1 MIVGL
6 RNLFSPGPAPF
17 ADPQAPIPLGQVLAR
32 GWFELWYQ
40 PKIELKTLHM
50 IGIEG
55 RACARHP
62 QRGTIPAELLLP
74 GANEADLLALAE
86 RTILAAL
93 HDWELFAAYGVA
105 TKFAVG
111 IPACALR
118 RLPIAKILRKSRPRA
133 ANWPGMTL
141 EVSEPEIRDDPA
153 LAADA
158 ASALREEKCT
168 LALDKVGADIDALAG
183 LPQLPYGEIKIE
195 RNCVTGCDVNAS
207 NRRRCENIVELARRC
222 GIATVAD
229 GIESARE
236 SHRLQAIGC
245 QAGQGELFGNPMP
258 KNRLIGLMRSRM
270 VGSLAAGRA

>member
-32 GWFELWYQ
+32 DWFELWYQ

-50 IGIEG
+50 IGVEG
-55 RACARHP
+55 RVCARHP
-62 QRGTIPAELLLP
+62 QRGAVPAELFLP
-74 GANEADLLALAE
+74 GASEADLLALAE
-86 RTILAAL
+86 RAILTAL

-105 TKFAVG
+105 MKFAVG

-133 ANWPGMTL
+133 ANWPGMIL
-141 EVSEPEIRDDPA
+141 EVSEQETVDDLA
-153 LAADA
+153 LATDA
-158 ASALREEKCT
+158 AAALRELKCT
-168 LALDKVGADIDALAG
+168 LALAKVGADIDALAQ
-183 LPQLPYGEIKIE
+183 LPQLPYGEIKIQ
-195 RNCVTGCDVNAS
+195 RDYVAGCDVNAS
-207 NRRRCENIVELARRC
+207 NRRRCESIVEFARRC
-222 GIATVAD
+222 GVATVAD

-245 QAGQGELFGNPMP
+245 RAGQGELFGNPMP
-258 KNRLIGLMRSRM
+258 KGRLIGLMRSRM
-270 VGSLAAGRA
+270 VGNLAAGRA